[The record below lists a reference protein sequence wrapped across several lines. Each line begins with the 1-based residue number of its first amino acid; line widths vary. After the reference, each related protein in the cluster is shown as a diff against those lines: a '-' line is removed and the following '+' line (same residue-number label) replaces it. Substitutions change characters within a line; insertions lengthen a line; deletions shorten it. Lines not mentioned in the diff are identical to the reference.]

1 MECLFQLTL
10 HLWFQVDADV
20 CKFQVRLI
28 HYQPTLERKES
39 CIALNYRGERKQ
51 MTLECSDANH
61 VPAIHKKNANM
72 CISSSH
78 GTSWRFSVLELIR
91 NRPTDLRAMWG
102 MNWISTEQL
111 LVYLRKQISF
121 KAQEIICNQ
130 IRDIHQKSNKELI
143 SILLGSIS

>member
-39 CIALNYRGERKQ
+39 CIALNYRGGKKANDLRMWWCKP
-51 MTLECSDANH
+51 CSSNTQR
-61 VPAIHKKNANM
+61 NADI

-121 KAQEIICNQ
+121 KAQEIICNR
-130 IRDIHQKSNKELI
+130 IRDIHQKSTIELI